1 MTGQSLFK
9 HVLTEGDKLILSWA
23 SPLQDQG
30 GYAIA
35 VNYGE
40 SALRTFRHA
49 GSDYFTGSLVARIV
63 FQPIEEI
70 LRVYFSK
77 ILSSTKDAKQTPITH
92 AEDAAHPS
100 RTSLQQASN
109 ALISL
114 LAIQSSLGVI
124 LVTFGSA
131 YISIAL
137 HILLPSQYLSTS
149 APNVL
154 AAWIWYIPVLAVNGG
169 LEAFVSSVA
178 IPKDLNRQSR

>member
-1 MTGQSLFK
+1 MTAQSLFK

-40 SALRTFRHA
+40 SVLKSSRHG
-49 GSDYFTGSLVARIV
+49 GSDHFTGSLVARIV

-77 ILSSTKDAKQTPITH
+77 ILSPAKDVKQTSTTY

-100 RTSLQQASN
+100 RTSLQQASD

-124 LVTFGSA
+124 FVTFGSA
-131 YISIAL
+131 YIFIVL
-137 HILLPSQYLSTS
+137 YILLPPQYLSTS

-154 AAWIWYIPVLAVNGG
+154 AAWVWYIPVLAVNGG

-178 IPKDLNRQSR
+178 TPKDLNRQSR